1 MSPEQKSLVQET
13 WHQVVPIADTASAL
27 FYERLFEI
35 DPELRRLFDGVDME
49 SQRQKLVQ
57 ALALVIGG
65 LDEIEELIAEVA
77 ALGRRHSVYGVKDA
91 HYDTVGAALL
101 STLETGLGDSWTA
114 EVKAAWTAAYGFIAE
129 VMQRAAKDQQDS
141 PSAAPA

>member
-13 WHQVVPIADTASAL
+13 WHQVVPIADTASAQ

>member
-129 VMQRAAKDQQDS
+129 VMQRAAKDQQDF
-141 PSAAPA
+141 PSAAPV